1 MPDYSITVAP
11 DEVTHEFEVVLRG
24 PGIQAEGRRY
34 VFANP
39 DRCATFAEAVNFA
52 YRQGARDGRM
62 AARQESRGELLI
74 VRGSTPESLEV
85 HPESW
90 WQRTRR
96 RWRHGNI

>member
-1 MPDYSITVAP
+1 MSDYSITIAP
-11 DEVTHEFEVVLRG
+11 DEATHEFEVVLRG
-24 PGIQAEGRRY
+24 PGIEAGGRRY

-62 AARQESRGELLI
+62 AAHADSRGELLI
-74 VRGSTPESLEV
+74 VSGSTPDSLEV
-85 HPESW
+85 RLESW

-96 RWRHGNI
+96 LWRHRNL